1 MQAHTKRL
9 RLPAIAKCCAVLCES
24 SESLWRAF
32 QFPPPVPQGAE
43 YGGLCR
49 RRHNARAECRAAPGA
64 FFDGRR
70 RYRLARR
77 KSFLRPT
84 VLRRVSCVCGR
95 CGAAKRALYPRC
107 RLRRKYAPHLA
118 SAVCGT
124 RDGTVSCCL
133 RVGRMCA
140 DIWSGFAFPVPL
152 LPSKKCELEGAITA
166 RCFIYPN
173 GTALLLRTV
182 GRTRLPRGSC
192 GCKSRRRGSVKYTCG
207 TPKAACF
214 TQKSGLGTVP
224 GLFLSALPTRLA

>member
-1 MQAHTKRL
+1 MPRCTGAFSTADAVRLAVGNRFYAPRCSAAFLVFAGGAELRSGLCTRAVVCVICAAPL
-9 RLPAIAKCCAVLCES
+9 RLL
-24 SESLWRAF
+24 
-32 QFPPPVPQGAE
+32 
-43 YGGLCR
+43 Y
-49 RRHNARAECRAAPGA
+49 AAQETE
-64 FFDGRR
+64 R
-70 RYRLARR
+70 
-77 KSFLRPT
+77 FL
-84 VLRRVSCVCGR
+84 G
-95 CGAAKRALYPRC
+95 
-107 RLRRKYAPHLA
+107 
-118 SAVCGT
+118 
-124 RDGTVSCCL
+124 CL

>member
-49 RRHNARAECRAAPGA
+49 RRHNARAECRAAPA
-64 FFDGRR
+64 LFR
-70 RYRLARR
+70 
-77 KSFLRPT
+77 RPT
-84 VLRRVSCVCGR
+84 RYGLPSEIVFTPHGAPPRFLCLRAVRSCEAGFVPALSSAYKIC
-95 CGAAKRALYPRC
+95 AAPLRLLYAAQETERF
-107 RLRRKYAPHLA
+107 L
-118 SAVCGT
+118 G
-124 RDGTVSCCL
+124 CL

>member
-49 RRHNARAECRAAPGA
+49 RRHNARAECRAAPA
-64 FFDGRR
+64 LFR
-70 RYRLARR
+70 
-77 KSFLRPT
+77 RPT
-84 VLRRVSCVCGR
+84 RYGL
-95 CGAAKRALYPRC
+95 
-107 RLRRKYAPHLA
+107 
-118 SAVCGT
+118 
-124 RDGTVSCCL
+124 
-133 RVGRMCA
+133 VGRMCA

>member
-64 FFDGRR
+64 FSTADAV
-70 RYRLARR
+70 RLAVGNR
-77 KSFLRPT
+77 FLRPT

-107 RLRRKYAPHLA
+107 RLRRKYAPHLC
-118 SAVCGT
+118 VCCMRHKRRNGFLAAF
-124 RDGTVSCCL
+124 GL
-133 RVGRMCA
+133 GGCA
-140 DIWSGFAFPVPL
+140 RIFGAALLFP
-152 LPSKKCELEGAITA
+152 S
-166 RCFIYPN
+166 RCFRAKN
-173 GTALLLRTV
+173 ANWKAQSQHAALYIQT
-182 GRTRLPRGSC
+182 GRRFCFALSGGRVC
-192 GCKSRRRGSVKYTCG
+192 RAE
-207 TPKAACF
+207 AAAVN
-214 TQKSGLGTVP
+214 QGG
-224 GLFLSALPTRLA
+224 AAA